1 MAILLPPLDVMCAGF
16 NNQLTVRRENQFALG
31 FVALL
36 ALGNAFAHAAE
47 PPSAPGGVSVRAPAA
62 IIVSADGRRVLTAN
76 RRSGTI
82 SVVDPVAR
90 RVISETVVGK
100 KLSSLV
106 SVPGSP
112 LLLAT
117 DEAEHTVILASQQAD
132 QIQVVA
138 RLPVASYPVNL
149 ACRSDGKRCYV
160 ASLWS
165 RQLSVVDIE
174 PPNDAS
180 SIPALKLFQA
190 VTLPFAPRKLAVF
203 ERGHRLIIAG
213 AFGGQIAVVETQR
226 NEIESIRELAA
237 HNIRGLTI
245 SADGTRLLVAHQI
258 LNSLARTTP
267 DDVHWGLLMD
277 NVVRSFDMQKI
288 SDKQADPLAGS
299 TAHPVGDAWLAG
311 ADPGPLALLPDGRVV
326 VALGGVGEIGLL
338 REDES
343 RLTRI
348 PTVRRPTD
356 MAISPDASRIF
367 VADELADEIGV
378 IDVAAGESLG
388 EISLGPRPE
397 LSLADRGERLF
408 YSGELSHG
416 GWMSCHSCHPDGHT
430 NGLLNDNLGDG
441 NFGAPKRVLSLLGVG
456 RTGPWAWNGGVDS
469 LETQIKKSIETTM
482 RGTKPSDE
490 QVRALAAFLQSL
502 PAPPQVAPGN
512 QDAVARGKA
521 VFESQRCSRCHA
533 PPEYTSAA
541 TYDVGLKDESGNS
554 LFNPPSL
561 RGVRHLVRLFHD
573 NRAPSL
579 EDVFKRFKHELNDDL
594 PSTDL
599 ADLLAFLRSL

>member
-1 MAILLPPLDVMCAGF
+1 MIENHCESGLVVLLLLG
-16 NNQLTVRRENQFALG
+16 TAL
-31 FVALL
+31 AQ
-36 ALGNAFAHAAE
+36 AAE
-47 PPSAPGGVSVRAPAA
+47 PQAVPGNVGFRGPAA
-62 IIVSADGRRVLTAN
+62 LIVSADGQRVLTAN

-82 SVVDPVAR
+82 SIVDPVAR
-90 RVISETVVGK
+90 RVISETAVGK

-106 SVPGSP
+106 SVPRTA
-112 LLLAT
+112 LLLTT
-117 DEAEHTVILASQQAD
+117 DEAEHVLILASQQGD
-132 QIQVVA
+132 RIQVVA
-138 RLPVASYPVNL
+138 RLPVAAYPVSVV
-149 ACRSDGKRCYV
+149 CRSDGQRCYV
-160 ASLWS
+160 VSLWS

-174 PPNDAS
+174 PARGGNS
-180 SIPALKLFQA
+180 PAVVKLSRLKLSQ
-190 VTLPFAPRKLAVF
+190 VVSLPFAPRKLALF
-203 ERGHRLIIAG
+203 EPGQRLIIGG
-213 AFGGQIAVVETQR
+213 AFGGQLAVVETQR
-226 NEIESIRELAA
+226 HEIESVRELPA

-245 SADGTRLLVAHQI
+245 SADGTRLLVAHQV

-277 NVVRSFDMQKI
+277 NVVRSLELGKI
-288 SDKQADPLAGS
+288 GDKQADPLSGS

-311 ADPGPLALLPDGRVV
+311 ADPGPLASLPDGRVV
-326 VALGGVGEIGLL
+326 IALGGVGEIGLL

-356 MAISPDASRIF
+356 VADSPDASRIF
-367 VADELADEIGV
+367 VADELADEVGV
-378 IDVAAGESLG
+378 IDVASGEPLG
-388 EISLGPRPE
+388 VISLGPRPT

-456 RTGPWAWNGGVDS
+456 RTGPWAWNGGVAD

-482 RGTKPSDE
+482 RGKAPSDD
-490 QVRALAAFLQSL
+490 QVRALAAFLQAL
-502 PAPPQVAPGN
+502 PAAPEIATVD
-512 QDAVARGKA
+512 QDAIARGKS
-521 VFESQRCSRCHA
+521 VFESHRCSRCHA

-541 TYDVGLKDESGNS
+541 TYDVGLKDELGHS

-561 RGVRHLVRLFHD
+561 RGVRHSDRLFHD
-573 NRAPSL
+573 NRARSL
-579 EDVFKRFKHELNDDL
+579 DEVFTRFKHQLNGDL
-594 PSTDL
+594 SSTDL